1 MRIIL
6 NGEAVEGPAETLE
19 AFLER
24 HDFEATIVATAVNG
38 EFVPRGDRAGT
49 VLADGD
55 EVAVFSPRQGG

>member
-1 MRIIL
+1 MRIVL
-6 NGEAVEGPAETLE
+6 NGEAVEGPPETLE
-19 AFLER
+19 AFLLR

-38 EFVPRGDRAGT
+38 DFVPRDERAAK